1 MRWMKCWLMGCCL
14 AASLRAELPEPRQQV
29 SLEGASIRAFVAGN
43 IRRVEVRFASRAVIT
58 QERTDHM
65 DATPME
71 ILFGQSKAEAPLF
84 LNGKKV
90 AAVFQ
95 QPLTQPAWLID
106 GVGDGFYLPGQPGLK
121 VSNAPDPAAFRLEN
135 ETNRSLQFEFG
146 KVSVDDLN
154 RIAGLM
160 ENPVAAPL
168 QITENDDSAL
178 IVYDLATRT
187 TAYVIVRSSERM
199 NSAGYLSGSAQ
210 PCLVLIRSTANG
222 LELASGNFQPGA
234 IRLKL
239 FGDWTPSADE
249 ENVLR
254 CEQKAGR
261 TWIEFSAGSAPI
273 HLVKM
278 PEKSYLERILSLFKK

>member
-1 MRWMKCWLMGCCL
+1 MKYGMMGCCL

-29 SLEGASIRAFVAGN
+29 SLEGASIREFVAEK
-43 IRRVEVRFASRAVIT
+43 IRRVEIRFASRAVIT
-58 QERTDHM
+58 QQRTD
-65 DATPME
+65 DTDGTPME
-71 ILFGQSKAEAPLF
+71 ISFGQSKADAPLF

-106 GVGDGFYLPGQPGLK
+106 SVGDGFYLPAQPGLE
-121 VSNAPDPAAFRLEN
+121 VYRAPDPAAFRLQN
-135 ETNRSLQFEFG
+135 ETNRSLQIELG

-168 QITENDDSAL
+168 QITENDDAAL
-178 IVYDLATRT
+178 VVYDLATKT
-187 TAYVIVRSSERM
+187 TAYALVRANERM
-199 NSAGYLSGSAQ
+199 NSAGYLSGSSQ
-210 PCLVLIRSTANG
+210 PCLILIRSTANG

-239 FGDWTPSADE
+239 FGDWTPSANE

-261 TWIEFSAGSAPI
+261 TWIEFSAGSPPI
-273 HLVKM
+273 HLVKL
-278 PEKSYLERILSLFKK
+278 PEESYLQRLKDLFQQRK